1 MDFNTSIDYANEI
14 TKLDPHL
21 FSPRRLSSR
30 IQPLYNGRTS
40 VISHIAN
47 QCVYFSLVAHRLR
60 LLASSTQ
67 VESSPTKVGIIG
79 GGRVGVEI
87 ANTLLAASWP
97 AYDLA
102 ISSRQPHE
110 PRWMSRVD
118 SQVARYNDNAKLAE
132 ESDVVILAM
141 PPSQLASVG
150 IQIKHAL
157 NLGTK
162 ALVSILAGV
171 GNERVSKVCGSPGT
185 LLTRV
190 SLPQA
195 GSPGDSNPSDAAAM
209 QFALDNSSG
218 LHGLC
223 LDLEHFAMQVG
234 IPKESAREV
243 VVDIVLGRHG
253 SEAQR
258 RAHLPHWHKSWDGI
272 LKSAQGIFSQAIN
285 QMDVPT
291 IENNSSGHHRR

>member
-60 LLASSTQ
+60 LLASSTR

-87 ANTLLAASWP
+87 ANTLLAANWP
-97 AYDLA
+97 ACDLA

-195 GSPGDSNPSDAAAM
+195 GSPADSNPSDAAAM
-209 QFALDNSSG
+209 QFACTPSVRWYFFGHDRRNRSG
-218 LHGLC
+218 QFVGASWTMLGLGALC
-223 LDLEHFAMQVG
+223 HAGWHTEGISKGSCRGHCVGPPRFRSATTRTFA
-234 IPKESAREV
+234 A
-243 VVDIVLGRHG
+243 L
-253 SEAQR
+253 A
-258 RAHLPHWHKSWDGI
+258 
-272 LKSAQGIFSQAIN
+272 
-285 QMDVPT
+285 
-291 IENNSSGHHRR
+291 